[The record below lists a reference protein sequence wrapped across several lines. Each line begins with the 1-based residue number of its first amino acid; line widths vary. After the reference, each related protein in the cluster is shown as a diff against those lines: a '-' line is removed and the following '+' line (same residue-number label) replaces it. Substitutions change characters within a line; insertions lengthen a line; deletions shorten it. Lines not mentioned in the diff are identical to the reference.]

1 MFEPTPLI
9 ATAEELRMRVLERE
23 MEKIARQRAARI
35 AEQERHAAFAQE
47 FLHGHITDREREMI
61 RRMVRSA
68 VEDGKLEALV
78 YSFPSSLCTDN
89 GRAINNADPDWPRT
103 LQGKARE
110 LYEIYEARGRLAG
123 YRLRAMI
130 VSFPGGMP
138 GDVGFF
144 LNWAGNRD

>member
-1 MFEPTPLI
+1 MSDTPQNLV
-9 ATAEELRMRVLERE
+9 TAEELRLRLLEKE
-23 MEKIARQRAARI
+23 MERMERQRAART
-35 AEQERHAAFAQE
+35 AEQERLTTFAHE

-61 RRMVRSA
+61 RRVVASA

-78 YSFPSSLCTDN
+78 YSFPSSLCTDH
-89 GRAINNADPDWPRT
+89 GRAINNADPDWPKT

-110 LYEIYEARGRLAG
+110 LYEIYESRAKPAG
-123 YRLRAMI
+123 YRLKAMI

-144 LNWAGNRD
+144 INWGGEHT